1 MYIPHFIHSPFYV
14 YAYAFGDCLVN
25 SLYAVYENAQDGFAE
40 RYLAMLAAGGTKHYS
55 ELLKPF
61 GLDAKDPK
69 FWDGGLSVIVGHDRR
84 AGGDGVGINC
94 VQQVLNDAEGHV
106 IHLYNMP
113 FGIARL
119 RQPADRGQT
128 GTMKIEI
135 KKIGNSDGLLL
146 PRELMQ
152 RLDLKRGQELHIT
165 ELAGGGF
172 QAMPYDP
179 DFEKTMEI
187 ADQIMDKYR
196 DTLAALAK

>member
-1 MYIPHFIHSPFYV
+1 
-14 YAYAFGDCLVN
+14 
-25 SLYAVYENAQDGFAE
+25 
-40 RYLAMLAAGGTKHYS
+40 MLNV
-55 ELLKPF
+55 
-61 GLDAKDPK
+61 AK
-69 FWDGGLSVIVGHDRR
+69 
-84 AGGDGVGINC
+84 
-94 VQQVLNDAEGHV
+94 GHV
-106 IHLYNMP
+106 IHMYNMP
-113 FGIARL
+113 FGVAVRVEL
-119 RQPADRGQT
+119 
-128 GTMKIEI
+128 TMKIEI

-187 ADQIMDKYR
+187 ADEVMDKYR